1 MTTPTRAVNG
11 AAVRV
16 IRELSGI
23 SQRDLAARCNTTQ
36 GHISNVER
44 GVFGGSVQLAR
55 QLADA
60 LDVPLEAI
68 LYRGPAP
75 EPVSA

>member
-11 AAVRV
+11 AAVKV
-16 IRELSGI
+16 IRELTGI
-23 SQRDLAARCNTTQ
+23 SQRDLAARCQITQ
-36 GHISNVER
+36 GHLSNVER
-44 GVFGGSVQLAR
+44 GIFGGSVTLAR
-55 QLADA
+55 QLAAA

-75 EPVSA
+75 EQVPA